1 MSSRIV
7 NLNTNPCKMCMPLG
21 AVNAFYGIARCMS
34 LLHGSQGCST
44 YIRRHMATH
53 YHEPVD
59 IASSSLTEE
68 GTVFGGERNLIRGL
82 DNLIALY
89 RPEVVAVA
97 TTCLAETI
105 GEDVQAAVRARRESR
120 PDCRTTVITVST
132 AGYSGT
138 RYEGWFRALHALV
151 SQTAM
156 DPAPH
161 AGVNVVTGPVS
172 PADTRAL
179 KRLLREAGLT
189 FTLLP
194 DISDNLDG
202 GCGGTYSRLPEGGT
216 PLAAIARTAGARAT
230 LELATFVPEDASPG
244 RLLEQQYGVP
254 LFRLNLPVGLRD
266 TDAFLTAL
274 EELGGTIPAGE
285 YEERARYL
293 DAMVDAHKHNA
304 LGRAAVF
311 GEPDL
316 VYGLT
321 RLCCE
326 NGLLPAVAAGG
337 ADCPALKTALEEEIR
352 PLAEN
357 TPSARFSVLNFAD
370 FDDIEAAVAE
380 NDVNLLIGSSDG
392 RRAAHK
398 HNIPLVRCAFPVHD
412 HLGGQRIRVLGYAG
426 AMRLLDAF
434 ANALIGSREASFRTE
449 IYNRHCGGKPFGL
462 FPERLDTGCAEPGS
476 PDARAGALRA
486 VPEKKDGKPGPSVV
500 PAAARAV
507 AGKHREAAVNNADKS
522 ATHPCFSA
530 SAARTC
536 ARIHLPVAPDC
547 NIVCNYCVR
556 GFSCPNENRPGVTA
570 EVLTPPEALERFL
583 RVRERMPALTVAGIA
598 GPGDALANFAAT
610 TETLRLIRREDPD
623 ITFCLSTNGL
633 LLPLYAAQLADLGV
647 SHVTVTVNAA
657 DPAVGARIYRR
668 ATYMGMSF
676 QGEAAAAMLIS
687 NQLAGLRLLTDAGI
701 VCKAN
706 IVLIKG
712 INEDHVEDVVRAVKS
727 AGASVANI
735 MQMIPVRGSAFE
747 HLPLISNREHAAL
760 RRRCEKLL
768 PQMHHCRQC
777 RADAAGL
784 LDEDQS
790 YMLRGPVPASGA
802 APAAEAGCAAEAE
815 RAPAQVAV
823 APRNEV
829 TEHAPVKVAV
839 ASRSG
844 IVVDQHFGAAGQ
856 FHIYESDGLSTRLL
870 ETRRVGGNNLGCG
883 MCGRGPLPEG
893 PEDAEQGGGKIARA
907 LEAVADCRIVVVM
920 RIGDSPSRRLA
931 ERGIAVFSTYDGIDK
946 AVMDAVLAR
955 RDNIVAERARD
966 AETV

>member
-53 YHEPVD
+53 YNEPVD

-105 GEDVQAAVRARRESR
+105 GEDVQAIIRARRESR
-120 PDCRTTVITVST
+120 PECRTTIITVST

-151 SQTAM
+151 SQTVM

-161 AGVNVVTGPVS
+161 AGVNVVTGPIS

-179 KRLLREAGLT
+179 KRLLREAGLA

-202 GCGGTYSRLPEGGT
+202 GCGAPYSRLPEGGT
-216 PLAAIARTAGARAT
+216 ALAAIVRMAGARAT

-244 RLLEQQYGVP
+244 RLLEQRYGVP
-254 LFRLNLPVGLRD
+254 LFRLNMPVGLRD
-266 TDAFLTAL
+266 TDAFIAAL
-274 EELGGTIPAGE
+274 ETLGGVIPAGE
-285 YEERARYL
+285 REERARYL

-304 LGRAAVF
+304 RGRAAVF
-311 GEPDL
+311 GEPDF
-316 VYGLT
+316 VHGLT

-326 NGLLPAVAAGG
+326 NGLLPAVAAVGT
-337 ADCPALKTALEEEIR
+337 DCPALKTALEEEIR
-352 PLAEN
+352 PVADN
-357 TPSARFSVLNFAD
+357 TPAARFSILNFAD

-380 NDVNLLIGSSDG
+380 NGVNLLIGSSDG

-412 HLGGQRIRVLGYAG
+412 HLGGQRIRTLGYAG

-449 IYNRHCGGKPFGL
+449 IYNRHFGR
-462 FPERLDTGCAEPGS
+462 ET
-476 PDARAGALRA
+476 PDKQR
-486 VPEKKDGKPGPSVV
+486 D
-500 PAAARAV
+500 
-507 AGKHREAAVNNADKS
+507 AAVNNADKS

-536 ARIHLPVAPDC
+536 ARIHLPVAPHC

-556 GFSCPNENRPGVTA
+556 GFSCPNESRPGVTA
-570 EVLTPPEALERFL
+570 EVLTPAEAQKRFL

-610 TETLRLIRREDPD
+610 VETLRLIRREDPD

-633 LLPLYAAQLADLGV
+633 LLPLYAAQLVDLGV
-647 SHVTVTVNAA
+647 SHVTVTVNAV
-657 DPAVGARIYRR
+657 DPAVGARIYSR
-668 ATYMGMSF
+668 ATYMGMRF
-676 QGEAAAAMLIS
+676 KGEAAAAM
-687 NQLAGLRLLTDAGI
+687 
-701 VCKAN
+701 
-706 IVLIKG
+706 
-712 INEDHVEDVVRAVKS
+712 
-727 AGASVANI
+727 
-735 MQMIPVRGSAFE
+735 
-747 HLPLISNREHAAL
+747 
-760 RRRCEKLL
+760 
-768 PQMHHCRQC
+768 
-777 RADAAGL
+777 
-784 LDEDQS
+784 
-790 YMLRGPVPASGA
+790 
-802 APAAEAGCAAEAE
+802 
-815 RAPAQVAV
+815 
-823 APRNEV
+823 
-829 TEHAPVKVAV
+829 
-839 ASRSG
+839 
-844 IVVDQHFGAAGQ
+844 
-856 FHIYESDGLSTRLL
+856 
-870 ETRRVGGNNLGCG
+870 
-883 MCGRGPLPEG
+883 
-893 PEDAEQGGGKIARA
+893 
-907 LEAVADCRIVVVM
+907 
-920 RIGDSPSRRLA
+920 
-931 ERGIAVFSTYDGIDK
+931 
-946 AVMDAVLAR
+946 
-955 RDNIVAERARD
+955 
-966 AETV
+966 